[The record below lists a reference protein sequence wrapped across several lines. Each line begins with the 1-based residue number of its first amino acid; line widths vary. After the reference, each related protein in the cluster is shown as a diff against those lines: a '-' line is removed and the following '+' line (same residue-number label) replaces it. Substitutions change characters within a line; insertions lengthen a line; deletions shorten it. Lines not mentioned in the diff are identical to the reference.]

1 MKGPYYDFDEETCI
15 DEGLFQFQ
23 CYQYSS
29 SRKHSMPSIHSRP
42 SACSSL
48 AYSLGDTEDLYCDD
62 ELHPSLENDPNMRL
76 YTENI
81 NAEQQTRDCIDGQR
95 IFDIGDDGK
104 INDKIYNIIKTV
116 IF

>member
-1 MKGPYYDFDEETCI
+1 
-15 DEGLFQFQ
+15 
-23 CYQYSS
+23 
-29 SRKHSMPSIHSRP
+29 
-42 SACSSL
+42 
-48 AYSLGDTEDLYCDD
+48 
-62 ELHPSLENDPNMRL
+62 MRL